1 MTDLFS
7 LVDLL
12 AERHALSHEAYRAL
26 VEGQSPELAAYAA
39 KKADAMRR
47 EIYGTDVYV
56 RGLIEIGNYCRND
69 CIYCG
74 IRKSNK
80 TATATSLPENRFWS
94 AVKRDGILDF
104 VPLYCRAEK
113 ALFRLFRSV
122 SWFAGSS
129 PVTRTVP
136 LPYP

>member
-56 RGLIEIGNYCRND
+56 RGLKLETTAAMTASTAASENPT
-69 CIYCG
+69 
-74 IRKSNK
+74 K